1 MKPTLLVLAAGMG
14 SRYGGVKQIDSVGKN
29 GECLLDYAAYDAKK
43 AGFGK
48 VVYIIRKD
56 IEKDFRERLFDRVAR
71 NFDAEYVFQTPDAL
85 LTPEEFSVFEKS
97 GRKKPWGTIHAVLCA
112 QKAINTPFAVI
123 NADDYYGRSAF
134 ETLGNYLSS
143 ISSTCTEH
151 AMVGYTLGKTM
162 SRNGSVSRGVAK
174 TKDGY
179 LETIEENTKIYYTG
193 ENFSGNEI
201 ESDLNGKIIK
211 MTGQETVS
219 MNLFGF
225 SPEAFNRFNAYWEN
239 FKKTSLS
246 DPKAEALLPVAAS
259 EIIKNG
265 EGKIKVFTSEES
277 WFGMTYPEDKQVVKD
292 ELTKKIDSG
301 YYPEKLW
308 EN

>member
-29 GECLLDYAAYDAKK
+29 GECLLDFAAFDAKK
-43 AGFGK
+43 CGFGK

-71 NFDAEYVFQTPDAL
+71 NFDAEYVFQTPEAL
-85 LTPEEFSVFEKS
+85 LTEEEIAVAKNN
-97 GRKKPWGTIHAVLCA
+97 GRQKPWGTIHAVLCA
-112 QKAINTPFAVI
+112 QKAIHEPFAVI
-123 NADDYYGRSAF
+123 NADDYYGRNAF
-134 ETLGNYLSS
+134 ETLGKYLSS
-143 ISSTCTEH
+143 IDNDSTEH
-151 AMVGYTLGKTM
+151 AIVGYTLGKTM
-162 SRNGSVSRGVAK
+162 SRNGSVSRGVCQ

-179 LETIEENTKIYYTG
+179 LESITENTKIYYTG

-201 ESDLNGKIIK
+201 ESDLNGKIVK
-211 MTGQETVS
+211 LTGNETVS

-225 SPEAFNRFNAYWEN
+225 SPKAFERFEKYWDD

-246 DPKAEALLPVAAS
+246 SPKAEALLPIAAS
-259 EIIKNG
+259 DIIKNN
-265 EGKIKVFTSEES
+265 EGKIKVFTSDES
-277 WFGMTYPEDKQVVKD
+277 WFGMTYPEDKQLVKD
-292 ELTKKIDSG
+292 EIAKKIEAG

-308 EN
+308 EK

>member
-29 GECLLDYAAYDAKK
+29 GECLLDFAAYDAKK
-43 AGFGK
+43 CGFGK

-71 NFDAEYVFQTPDAL
+71 NFDAEYVFQTPEAL
-85 LTPEEFSVFEKS
+85 LTEEEIAVAKNN
-97 GRKKPWGTIHAVLCA
+97 GRQKPWGTIHAVLCA
-112 QKAINTPFAVI
+112 KQAIHEPFAVI
-123 NADDYYGRSAF
+123 NADDYYGRNAF
-134 ETLGNYLSS
+134 ETLGKYLSS
-143 ISSTCTEH
+143 IENDSTEH
-151 AMVGYTLGKTM
+151 AIVGYTLGKTM
-162 SRNGSVSRGVAK
+162 SRNGSVSRGVCQ

-179 LETIEENTKIYYTG
+179 LESITENTKIYYTG

-201 ESDLNGKIIK
+201 ESDLNGKIVK
-211 MTGQETVS
+211 LTGNETVS

-225 SPEAFNRFNAYWEN
+225 SPKAFERFEKYWDD

-246 DPKAEALLPVAAS
+246 SPKAEALLPIAAS
-259 EIIKNG
+259 DIIKNN
-265 EGKIKVFTSEES
+265 EGKIKVFTSDES
-277 WFGMTYPEDKQVVKD
+277 WFGMTYPQDKQLVKD
-292 ELTKKIDSG
+292 EIAKKIESG

-308 EN
+308 EK

>member
-29 GECLLDYAAYDAKK
+29 GECLLDFAAFDAKK
-43 AGFGK
+43 CGFGK

-71 NFDAEYVFQTPDAL
+71 NFDAEYVFQTPEAL
-85 LTPEEFSVFEKS
+85 LTEEEIAVAKNN
-97 GRKKPWGTIHAVLCA
+97 GRQKPWGTIHAVLCA
-112 QKAINTPFAVI
+112 KQAIHEPFAVI
-123 NADDYYGRSAF
+123 NADDYYGRNAF
-134 ETLGNYLSS
+134 ETLGKYLSS
-143 ISSTCTEH
+143 IDNDSTEH
-151 AMVGYTLGKTM
+151 AIVGYTLGKTM
-162 SRNGSVSRGVAK
+162 SRNGSVSRGVCK

-179 LETIEENTKIYYTG
+179 LESITENTKIYYTG

-201 ESDLNGKIIK
+201 ESDLNGKIVK
-211 MTGQETVS
+211 LTGNETVS

-225 SPEAFNRFNAYWEN
+225 SPKAFERFEKYWDD

-246 DPKAEALLPVAAS
+246 SPKAEALLPIAAS
-259 EIIKNG
+259 DIIKNN
-265 EGKIKVFTSEES
+265 EGKIKVFTSDES
-277 WFGMTYPEDKQVVKD
+277 WFGMTYPEDKQLVKD
-292 ELTKKIDSG
+292 EIAKKIEAG

-308 EN
+308 EK